1 MNTIFKFIAPFYDK
15 MMKIGGVEDKEKIA
29 SEIDPGDRVLDLGGG
44 TGRIAKFIQ
53 ELQSENETYLL
64 DCNRGMLKKAEEKEL
79 KNLVQ
84 GYSSNMPFSNDFFD
98 AILCVDALHHFEKT
112 EESLSEMNR
121 VLKPRGKLIVSD
133 FNSESTPMKAL
144 EALEILG
151 DRSVSYLSNQ
161 ELKKML
167 EDKGFKINHE
177 DDNPFGYFLT
187 AIKTE

>member
-15 MMKIGGVEDKEKIA
+15 MMEIGGLEDKEKIA
-29 SEIDPGDRVLDLGGG
+29 SEIEPRDRVLDLGGG
-44 TGRIAKFIQ
+44 TGRIAKFIK

-64 DCNRGMLKKAEEKEL
+64 DCNRSMLKKAEEKEL

-121 VLKPRGKLIVSD
+121 VLKPGGKLIVSD
-133 FNSESTPMKAL
+133 FNSESTPMKVL

-151 DRSVSYLSNQ
+151 DRSVSYLSNK
-161 ELKKML
+161 ELKRML
-167 EDKGFKINHE
+167 EEKGFKIDHE
-177 DDNPFGYFLT
+177 DENLFGYFLT
-187 AIKTE
+187 AIKTN